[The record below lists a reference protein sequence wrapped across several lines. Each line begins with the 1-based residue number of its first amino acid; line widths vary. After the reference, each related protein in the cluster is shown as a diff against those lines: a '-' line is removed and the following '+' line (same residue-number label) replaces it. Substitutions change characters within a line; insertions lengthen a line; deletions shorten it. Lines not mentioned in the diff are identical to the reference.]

1 MNHASSHMQ
10 RFPRNPL
17 IRGLCSLLLVFI
29 ACSPLSAQ
37 VAIDLEAIKSELI
50 NVDITQSARTNA
62 WFAELASLEQEP
74 LSVKLKRVNDFFNRS
89 IQLASDIDTWGE
101 NNFWATPIELIE
113 NRQGDLQDFALAK
126 LVSLVL
132 LEVPSDQLFLVYTL
146 ADGSTSSIRDR
157 RQHTVLL
164 CACSSPNRPLILD
177 SLEPRALDVSR
188 RFDLTPLAALRLSD
202 HSYPAHLR
210 NDPYYS
216 PSPVQRYLAK
226 LHAAG
231 LPTIRDF

>member
-1 MNHASSHMQ
+1 MNHASSHTQ

-17 IRGLCSLLLVFI
+17 MRGLCSLLLVFI

-37 VAIDLEAIKSELI
+37 VAIDMETIKSELTNI
-50 NVDITQSARTNA
+50 DITQSARTNA
-62 WFAELASLEQEP
+62 WFAELAELEQEP

-89 IQLASDIDTWGE
+89 IQLASDIDSWGE

-113 NRQGDLQDFALAK
+113 NRQGDSQDFALAK
-126 LVSLVL
+126 FVSLVL
-132 LEVPSDQLFLVYTL
+132 LGVPSDQLFLIYTL
-146 ADGSTSSIRDR
+146 IDGSSSSIRDR

-164 CACSSPNRPLILD
+164 CACGSPNKPLILD
-177 SLEPRALDVSR
+177 SLEPRVLDVSR
-188 RFDLTPLAALRLSD
+188 RSDLTPLAALRLSD
-202 HSYPAHLR
+202 HSYPAYLW

-231 LPTIRDF
+231 FPTISDF